1 MEVVSVNHEQ
11 MGKAFQGQGRD
22 GEWVGGWW
30 VGLVG
35 LLIVWVHY
43 SGWSIWRTIPKGGQH
58 QSHFLF
64 SLFHD
69 CNVFQLIL
77 LFVILTE
84 HFLSVIVVFQ

>member
-11 MGKAFQGQGRD
+11 MGKAFQGQVVVG
-22 GEWVGGWW
+22 WVGI
-30 VGLVG
+30 
-35 LLIVWVHY
+35 LIVWVHY
-43 SGWSIWRTIPKGGQH
+43 SGWSIWRTIPKGGQD

-77 LFVILTE
+77 LFVILTK
-84 HFLSVIVVFQ
+84 HFLTVIVMF

>member
-11 MGKAFQGQGRD
+11 MGKAFQGQEEVVVG
-22 GEWVGGWW
+22 WVGI
-30 VGLVG
+30 
-35 LLIVWVHY
+35 LIVWVHY
-43 SGWSIWRTIPKGGQH
+43 SGWSIWRTIPKGGQD

-77 LFVILTE
+77 LFVILTK
-84 HFLSVIVVFQ
+84 HFLTVIVMF